1 MASPQRYHNSPMS
14 NDHPTTVAPAC
25 SPAEER
31 AILTVTCLAAFLFF
45 NSFGSIG
52 VALPAMQKQ
61 FANSLSEI
69 QWITLMGVVTISS
82 LSFCF
87 GRLGGNFGQRRLYKV
102 GVAFYAGGAGLG
114 GISTSFLQ
122 LLGARAVMALGLA
135 MALPMSTAILATS
148 FAPERRGRV
157 LGLFAS
163 AIAIGRMTGPAVGGF
178 LLHLGGWPW
187 IFWMNFAVGSAV
199 TLAVLKIFH
208 GPGEIRREIF
218 DIWGAAALLVGY
230 PALLIGL
237 TFGGSQGWLSMPV
250 LGAFAV
256 AALGLLSFVWIE
268 RHAAKPL
275 IDVAIFKDRL
285 LAAALLTVVLS
296 HLINHPIALAAPLYL
311 QNVLGASAI
320 TSGLL
325 LAILPLSTALAS
337 PISGRLA
344 DRFDARMI
352 NTLGIALLVAGIA
365 CYAALGHASHYTVVG
380 AVLALIGVG
389 IGVFTPAN
397 QKIAFASARP
407 EDYGVLAAMLSSFG
421 HGRGNHRHYHHG
433 RIDGRRR
440 RFTTLD
446 GWRGI
451 RQRATVRVCVLGAGW
466 VTSCGCDAAKP
477 AQLDNES

>member
-1 MASPQRYHNSPMS
+1 MS
-14 NDHPTTVAPAC
+14 DLHPTTVAPAC

-102 GVAFYAGGAGLG
+102 GVALYAGGAGLG

-148 FAPERRGRV
+148 FAPERCGRV

-187 IFWMNFAVGSAV
+187 IFWMNFAIGSAV

-208 GPGEIRREIF
+208 GPGDIRREVF
-218 DIWGAAALLVGY
+218 DMWGAATLLVGY

-268 RHAAKPL
+268 RRAAKPL

-352 NTLGIALLVAGIA
+352 NTSGIALLVAGIA

-407 EDYGVLAAMLSSFG
+407 DDYGVLAAMLSSFG
-421 HGRGNHRHYHHG
+421 TAAGT
-433 RIDGRRR
+433 I
-440 RFTTLD
+440 
-446 GWRGI
+446 GI
-451 RQRATVRVCVLGAGW
+451 TITVALMEGAGGSRLW
-466 VTSCGCDAAKP
+466 TDGAVFAS
-477 AQLDNES
+477 AQQFAFACLVPVGLLAVAVALQSRHSSTTKANF